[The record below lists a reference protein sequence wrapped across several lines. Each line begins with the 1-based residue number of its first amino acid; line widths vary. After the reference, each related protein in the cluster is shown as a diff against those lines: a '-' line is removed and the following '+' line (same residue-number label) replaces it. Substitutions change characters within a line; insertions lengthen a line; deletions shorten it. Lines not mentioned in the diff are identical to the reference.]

1 MFADKLR
8 ILRKDKGLTQA
19 GLSKILGVSPSTI
32 GMYEQG
38 RREPDSKM
46 LIKTAEF
53 FDVPAGYLIGN
64 EDSLKTQNIE
74 EITDLFVK
82 MLRKKKSL
90 FFKGRQLND
99 EEVEQII
106 TLLKEGLIE
115 AVEND

>member
-74 EITDLFVK
+74 EIADVFVK
-82 MLRKKKSL
+82 ILRKKKSL
-90 FFKGRQLND
+90 FFKGKELND
-99 EEVEQII
+99 KEVEQII
-106 TLLKEGLIE
+106 TLLQEGLLE
-115 AVEND
+115 AVKND

>member
-8 ILRKDKGLTQA
+8 SLRKEKGLTQTA
-19 GLSKILGVSPSTI
+19 LSKILGVSPSTI

-64 EDSLKTQNIE
+64 EDSFRTQNIE
-74 EITDLFVK
+74 EIKDLFIK
-82 MLRKKKSL
+82 MLRKKQPL
-90 FFKGRQLND
+90 FFEGRELND

-106 TLLKEGLIE
+106 TLLQEGLLE
-115 AVEND
+115 AVKNN